1 MTINLMSLLSDNLDA
16 CQQGES
22 IFNDKGLIVN
32 AQITHEYYNI
42 YCLLNGK
49 GRKIQQ
55 IYYPFLFFS
64 SPRQLMDIAKIGL
77 LAEKKGLKY
86 LDLGITMPDK
96 QKWIISYLDENIKAN
111 ALLLAYLKTL
121 NLKPKNFQERLT
133 YNWLKND
140 LMGTPTK
147 TSIGIYKF
155 NYYQRD
161 GFTPEMKRAYQKKY
175 GYMGQNNKQ
184 KNTTDN
190 NIIEELKQ
198 KYQFVKDYDNFT
210 DFKKKLSVAKKDGI
224 TLKKKLLAD
233 PDFIKFKETIPVKK
247 FKFPLKEAKNTGV
260 LDRKMLREVDQFQK
274 GLKNSNV
281 NI

>member
-1 MTINLMSLLSDNLDA
+1 
-16 CQQGES
+16 
-22 IFNDKGLIVN
+22 
-32 AQITHEYYNI
+32 
-42 YCLLNGK
+42 
-49 GRKIQQ
+49 
-55 IYYPFLFFS
+55 
-64 SPRQLMDIAKIGL
+64 
-77 LAEKKGLKY
+77 
-86 LDLGITMPDK
+86 MPDK